1 MYDVKGTNFIAMD
14 QDEYLEHFGTKGMHW
29 GHRKSG
35 VNSGVSKASL
45 ENSKYDMLDKRSKSK
60 NSDSELASYRESA
73 ASYHN
78 LKRKR
83 KGREALDSDIAAEK
97 QDSINKIA
105 KAGKVA
111 LIAYG
116 TYRVA
121 NLIGTT
127 IVDMNKKY

>member
-1 MYDVKGTNFIAMD
+1 MYDVEGTNFVAMD
-14 QDEYLEHFGTKGMHW
+14 QDEYLEHFGTKGMRW

-45 ENSKYDMLDKRSKSK
+45 QNSKYDMLDKRSKSK

-73 ASYHN
+73 SSYYN

-83 KGREALDSDIAAEK
+83 KGKKALDSDIAAEK

-105 KAGKVA
+105 RAGEAA
-111 LIAYG
+111 LIAYS

-121 NLIGTT
+121 NLVGTMIT
-127 IVDMNKKY
+127 DMNKKY

>member
-1 MYDVKGTNFIAMD
+1 MYEIKGTNFIAMD
-14 QDEYLEHFGTKGMHW
+14 QDEFLEHYGIAGMRW

-45 ENSKYDMLDKRSKSK
+45 ENSKRNMLDKRSNSK
-60 NSDSELASYRESA
+60 NSDSELSSYREAA
-73 ASYHN
+73 ASHYN

-83 KGREALDSDIAAEK
+83 KGRKALDPDLAAEK

-121 NLIGTT
+121 NLIGATA
-127 IVDMNKKY
+127 VSMNKYN